1 MRTIERNPETLGLPD
16 LLILTCSTQGD
27 MFPYFWSRSSAHFH
41 FSLECKRTMG
51 VWGSWMALVEI
62 STELRVFDAARIE
75 NRRDM
80 ISCAAPMNRIQC
92 KYHHYCRAPV
102 SGYGLKAKSGT
113 PWRHGGCGEACAP
126 LVGSFARQRPPYAG
140 YAVCQILSV
149 PFWRFRPNLR
159 RICLRRIHFFE
170 ASKNICS
177 YYLTLVMLPSSLSHA
192 LQSLYL
198 CLGINK

>member
-126 LVGSFARQRPPYAG
+126 LVGSFARQHPSYAG
-140 YAVCQILSV
+140 YAVCQILFV
-149 PFWRFRPNLR
+149 PFWRFRRDLCR
-159 RICLRRIHFFE
+159 FACDAYTFR
-170 ASKNICS
+170 SKQK
-177 YYLTLVMLPSSLSHA
+177 YLFLLSHTCNA
-192 LQSLYL
+192 PLFPLSRLAVAVSLF
-198 CLGINK
+198 GNK